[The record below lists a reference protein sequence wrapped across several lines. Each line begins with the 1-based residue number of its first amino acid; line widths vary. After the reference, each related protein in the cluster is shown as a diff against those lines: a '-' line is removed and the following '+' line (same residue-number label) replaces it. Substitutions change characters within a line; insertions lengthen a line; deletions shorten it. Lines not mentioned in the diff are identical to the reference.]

1 MSSFDA
7 AAILITVAA
16 VFGYLNFR
24 FLKLPSTTGVLIVA
38 LVSSIVVIIANAV
51 FPGGNIRGE
60 LTGFVAGI
68 DFNEM
73 LMHGMLCF
81 LLFAGALQVEME
93 PLLAR
98 KWSVLSLAS
107 IGVLIS
113 TALIAGLMHGLFQML
128 RIDVPLR
135 VCFVFGALM
144 SPTDPVAVI
153 GMLRELKA
161 PKELEA
167 EIAGESLFN
176 DGVGVVVFVAMMS
189 LAGLLGAGD
198 GPPMQL
204 TVGGVSWFALRE
216 IGGGVALGLIPGY
229 AAYRA
234 LKSIDHHPLELLITL
249 SLVMF
254 IYSASFRLGVSGP
267 IAVVVA
273 GLLIGN
279 PGRRLAMSPNTVEH
293 LNAFWGMVDEI
304 LNAVLFLLV
313 GLEVF
318 AVGTGRNALLAALA
332 AIPIALFAR
341 GMSVGVPVAC
351 RRHERGK
358 RRLVAI
364 LTWSGL
370 RGGISVA
377 LVLSLP
383 PFPAKNLLLTCCYA
397 VVVFSIVVQGLTMR
411 RLLRYC
417 ATDAKVSP

>member
-1 MSSFDA
+1 MSAFDA
-7 AAILITVAA
+7 GAILITVAA
-16 VFGYLNFR
+16 IFGYINFR
-24 FLKLPSTTGVLIVA
+24 FLKLPATIGVLIVA
-38 LVSSIVVIIANAV
+38 LGSSIAVIAANAV
-51 FPGGNIRGE
+51 FPWWHLRGTV
-60 LTGFVAGI
+60 TGFVAGL

-81 LLFAGALQVEME
+81 LLFAGALHVEME

-107 IGVLIS
+107 VGVLIS
-113 TALIAGLMHGLFQML
+113 TFVIGVLMRWLFWGLGVE
-128 RIDVPLR
+128 VPLT
-135 VCFVFGALM
+135 VCLVFGALI

-153 GMLRELKA
+153 GMLRDLKA

-189 LAGLLGAGD
+189 LAGLLGPAD
-198 GPPMQL
+198 GAPMQL
-204 TVGGVSWFALRE
+204 TVGGVSWFAFRE
-216 IGGGVALGLIPGY
+216 IGGGIALGLIPGY
-229 AAYRA
+229 VAYRA

-254 IYSASFRLGVSGP
+254 IYSVSFRFGVSGP

-279 PGRRLAMSPNTVEH
+279 PGRRFAMSPNTVEH

-318 AVGTGRNALLAALA
+318 TVGLGRSSLLAALA

-341 GMSVGVPVAC
+341 GVSVGLPIVC
-351 RRHERGK
+351 RWPDRAKG
-358 RRLVAI
+358 RLIAV

-377 LVLSLP
+377 LVLSVP
-383 PFPAKNLLLTCCYA
+383 PFPEKTLLLTCCYA

-411 RLLRYC
+411 RLLRYLDIG
-417 ATDAKVSP
+417 A